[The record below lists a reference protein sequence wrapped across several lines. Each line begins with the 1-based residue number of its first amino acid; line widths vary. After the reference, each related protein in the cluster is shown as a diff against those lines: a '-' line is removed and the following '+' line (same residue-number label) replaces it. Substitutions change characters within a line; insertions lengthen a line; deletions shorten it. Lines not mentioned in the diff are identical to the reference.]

1 MLDPDEYKYYFPYKS
16 SRPTKKF
23 MVLIN
28 DDGKIK
34 WIHFGDIT
42 YQHYTEGHL
51 DEKRRHLYEMRHMKR
66 ENWNNPNT
74 AAYWSFWYLW
84 RFRTYKE
91 AMKFIKK
98 DLKQKMN
105 LNLKNI

>member
-1 MLDPDEYKYYFPYKS
+1 MLDPDEYKYYYPYKS

-51 DEKRRHLYEMRHMKR
+51 DKKRRANYDKR
-66 ENWNNPNT
+66 NQNRDKERNNFNS
-74 AAYWSFWYLW
+74 AAFWAYHYLW
-84 RFRTYKE
+84 KYPTYKE
-91 AMKFIKK
+91 AYEKIK
-98 DLKQKMN
+98 LKI
-105 LNLKNI
+105 LKKYLK